1 VLKVSRLEV
10 VHEIKKMMMMLKML
24 MQIPTA
30 PLASLLGESMEVALT
45 SRGIGAGG
53 VGGGLGVVAGVGAL
67 GGTGGGL
74 RLDVRGGLLGVFH
87 RRRGSFF

>member
-1 VLKVSRLEV
+1 MHK
-10 VHEIKKMMMMLKML
+10 IKKIMMMKMP

-53 VGGGLGVVAGVGAL
+53 VGGGLGGVAGVGAL
-67 GGTGGGL
+67 GGTGVGL
-74 RLDVRGGLLGVFH
+74 LLDVRKGVLEMFH
-87 RRRGSFF
+87 AGADPSLKTYN